1 MSMIALDSSFLIDYL
16 RGVDA
21 AREFLETQSEPVYY
35 VPTVVLFELY
45 RDAAWSETDSVGAVA
60 DALGWAEPL
69 PLDADATRE
78 AAEIH
83 AELLEAGA
91 PINAADVMI
100 AGVCR
105 HHGAALVTRDGDFDA
120 VDELETITY

>member
-1 MSMIALDSSFLIDYL
+1 MIALDTSFLVDYL

-21 AREFLETQSEPVYY
+21 TETFLKKQDAPVYY
-35 VPTVVLFELY
+35 VPSISLFELH
-45 RDAAWSETDSVGAVA
+45 RDAAWADTKTVEAVA
-60 DALGWAEPL
+60 DAIGWVETL
-69 PLDADATRE
+69 PFCEDGVKQ

-83 AELLEAGA
+83 AELLTRGT

-105 HHGAALVTRDGDFDA
+105 HHGAALVTRDRDFDA
-120 VDELETITY
+120 VSGLETLTY